1 MLQIRQSIKQVPIN
15 LDFSRKM
22 KDHKE
27 NLMTWKENKYKIR
40 EVEAASSSL
49 VIPIIRKP
57 RKYQCF
63 LGFLFVQSY

>member
-49 VIPIIRKP
+49 VIPICKTAEISLISAV
-57 RKYQCF
+57 F
-63 LGFLFVQSY
+63 LCIYSD